1 MRRIGILFA
10 ALALG
15 IAFVATAQQANK
27 HNRYKWKDAQGN
39 LHYDDALPTE
49 ALQFGYDV
57 VNSQGLAVKHV
68 ERAKT
73 AVEMK
78 ADQETAERQAEQKHA
93 TEEQATRDQQQL
105 AAYPDERDLVSAQ
118 QAQLDTIDQNIRTT
132 QISLDS
138 QEKSLTDQL
147 TNAANLERNGKPVP
161 AAQQQQ
167 IDTLRRNI
175 ENQKAYIARKQQ
187 EKTDVAKKFEA
198 DLTHYRELHAKA
210 QSR

>member
-105 AAYPDERDLVSAQ
+105 AAYPDARDLVSAQ

-132 QISLDS
+132 QISLNS

-161 AAQQQQ
+161 AVQQQQ